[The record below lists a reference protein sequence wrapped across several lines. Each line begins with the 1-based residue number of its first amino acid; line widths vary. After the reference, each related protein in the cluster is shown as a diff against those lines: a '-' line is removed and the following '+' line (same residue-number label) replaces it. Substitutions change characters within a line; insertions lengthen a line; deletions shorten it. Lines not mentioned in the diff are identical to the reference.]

1 MAYRAMSVFLSAMMV
16 FSTVILPLNTVDA
29 HSPII
34 GRSNTIDVDNDGF
47 EDSQDACLN
56 STQNWTVYSNYFDI
70 VNYTS
75 NAMEIVGG
83 FDFAI
88 DSQDRL
94 HIVRV
99 QDGYGTGEWYVNYSR
114 YSINET
120 SLNLEYSDLLA
131 GYGVEFGNYLS
142 MVLDSNDSPK
152 IIFTSQPSCLRF
164 LGLADFEFCRMEWF
178 ILACFKF
185 WYSCARNGL
194 GKLWVSCRHGNQ

>member
-1 MAYRAMSVFLSAMMV
+1 MAHPTLSILLSTIMV
-16 FSTVILPLNTVDA
+16 FSTVILPLDTVAA
-29 HSPII
+29 HSPIT

-56 STQNWTVYSNYFDI
+56 SSQNWTVYSNYFDI

-75 NAMEIVGG
+75 NSMEIVGG

-114 YSINET
+114 YSINES
-120 SLNLEYSDLLA
+120 SLN
-131 GYGVEFGNYLS
+131 
-142 MVLDSNDSPK
+142 
-152 IIFTSQPSCLRF
+152 
-164 LGLADFEFCRMEWF
+164 
-178 ILACFKF
+178 
-185 WYSCARNGL
+185 
-194 GKLWVSCRHGNQ
+194 